1 MTRVTQAAILAGG
14 AGVRLRPLTDNLPK
28 PMVPVNGRPFL
39 EHLVELLRDNGITDI
54 VVLLGYLAHKVTEHF
69 GDGSR
74 FGVRMRYSIGTAED
88 ETGARVRNAR
98 DALDDVFLLMYC
110 DNYWPLDLG
119 KMTDFYRKAG
129 RLGMMTVYN
138 NKDGKGEYG
147 YRNNVELSADGRV
160 LAYGPSPSASAVQGV
175 DIGFFVF
182 DKKVVDLLPPC
193 NCSVQNNLLPRLIA
207 RGQLTAYRT
216 DEHYYA
222 ITTPVMVRAVEEVLA
237 LRQRMER
244 PPGRPC
250 AC

>member
-160 LAYGPSPSASAVQGV
+160 LAYGPSPSASGS
-175 DIGFFVF
+175 GGRHR
-182 DKKVVDLLPPC
+182 LLRVRQEGRRLVAALQLFGPEQPVAAIDRARAAHRL
-193 NCSVQNNLLPRLIA
+193 SYGRALLCHHDA
-207 RGQLTAYRT
+207 RHGAGL
-216 DEHYYA
+216 
-222 ITTPVMVRAVEEVLA
+222 EEVLA